1 MTSVEP
7 KREGGVARRHGYDA
21 FRLLAMVLVVLRHLK
36 SLFDIPLEPE
46 FFGWDIGQ
54 IGVAIFLAISGV
66 LIGGDSRSSV
76 DWLLARLVRVYP
88 AYWVVTLL
96 AFALTAFSGHKPA
109 SFVQFIWQMTGVGLY
124 FIPELVNVATWFV
137 GLLLALYFSIFLMKT
152 VGVYKHG
159 VWVASAVCCVLLVI
173 NPYEMYFVHALAFYL
188 SILISRSRNQVAV
201 TWICVLALLLCAVR
215 MRVFGYA
222 ALGLVT
228 IPLAEW
234 IARIPAWLMYVAK
247 YSYEFYLV
255 HGIVFVAVRRLFG
268 TNPWF
273 AIGLGVVVGWI
284 VAVVLQKGVSWG
296 LRSVGLSRWLQQ
308 YSVRQKTLDSMRS
321 K

>member
-7 KREGGVARRHGYDA
+7 KREAAVDRRHGYDA
-21 FRLLAMVLVVLRHLK
+21 FRFLALVLVVLRHLK
-36 SLFDIPLEPE
+36 SLFDISIETE

-66 LIGGDSRSSV
+66 LIGGDSRSSA

-88 AYWVVTLL
+88 AYWIVTLL
-96 AFALTAFSGHKPA
+96 AFALTAFSGYKPT
-109 SFVQFIWQMTGVGLY
+109 SIVQFIWQMTGLGLY
-124 FIPELVNVATWFV
+124 FIPELVNVATWFI
-137 GLLLALYFSIFLMKT
+137 GLLLALYFSIFLMKK
-152 VGVYKHG
+152 VGFYNPG
-159 VWVASAVCCVLLVI
+159 VWCASAVCCVLLVI

-188 SILISRSRNQVAV
+188 SISISRSRNQAAV
-201 TWICVLALLLCAVR
+201 SWVCILALLLCALR

-234 IARIPAWLMYVAK
+234 IARVPAWLMFFAK

-255 HGIVFVAVRRLFG
+255 HGIVFVGVRRLFG

-273 AIGLGVVVGWI
+273 AIGLGIVVGWI
-284 VAVVLQKGVSWG
+284 VAMVLQKGVSWG
-296 LRSVGLSRWLQQ
+296 LRSASISRWLQQ
-308 YSVRQKTLDSMRS
+308 ISDRQTTLDSTRS

>member
-7 KREGGVARRHGYDA
+7 KREVTVDRRHGYDA
-21 FRLLAMVLVVLRHLK
+21 FRLLALVLVVLRHLK
-36 SLFDIPLEPE
+36 SLFDIPIETE

-66 LIGGDSRSSV
+66 LIGGDSRSSA

-88 AYWVVTLL
+88 AYWIVTLL
-96 AFALTAFSGHKPA
+96 AFALTAFSGYKPT
-109 SFVQFIWQMTGVGLY
+109 SIVQFIWQMTGLGLY
-124 FIPELVNVATWFV
+124 FIPELVNVATWFI
-137 GLLLALYFSIFLMKT
+137 GLLLALYFSIFLMKK
-152 VGVYKHG
+152 VGFYNPG
-159 VWVASAVCCVLLVI
+159 VWCASAVCCVLMVI
-173 NPYEMYFVHALAFYL
+173 NPYEIYFVHALAFYL
-188 SILISRSRNQVAV
+188 SISISRSRNQAAV
-201 TWICVLALLLCAVR
+201 SWICILALLLCALR

-234 IARIPAWLMYVAK
+234 IARVPAWLMFFAK

-255 HGIVFVAVRRLFG
+255 HGIVFVGVRRLFG

-284 VAVVLQKGVSWG
+284 VAMVLQKGVSWG
-296 LRSVGLSRWLQQ
+296 LRSASISRWLQQ
-308 YSVRQKTLDSMRS
+308 ISDRQTTLDSTRS

>member
-1 MTSVEP
+1 MTSVDPE
-7 KREGGVARRHGYDA
+7 REGASSRRHGYDA
-21 FRLLAMVLVVLRHLK
+21 FRVVAMVLVVLRHLK
-36 SLFDIPLEPE
+36 SLFDVPIESE

-66 LIGGDSRSSV
+66 LIGGDSRSSE
-76 DWLLARLVRVYP
+76 DWLLARLARVYP

-96 AFALTAFSGHKPA
+96 AFALTAFSGYKPT
-109 SFVQFIWQMTGVGLY
+109 SFIQFIWQMTGLGLY

-152 VGVYKHG
+152 AGVYNPG
-159 VWVASAVCCVLLVI
+159 VWCASAVCCVILVI
-173 NPYEMYFVHALAFYL
+173 NPYEMYFVHALVFYL
-188 SILISRSRNQVAV
+188 SILISRSRNHVAV
-201 TWICVLALLLCAVR
+201 SWVCVLALLLSALR

-222 ALGLVT
+222 ALGLIT

-234 IARIPAWLMYVAK
+234 IARVPAWLIFIAK

-255 HGIVFVAVRRLFG
+255 HGIIFVGVRRLFG
-268 TNPWF
+268 ADPWF
-273 AIGLGVVVGWI
+273 AIGFGVVVGWV

-296 LRSVGLSRWLQQ
+296 VRSSGISRWRHQLLD
-308 YSVRQKTLDSMRS
+308 RQKTLESTRS